1 MAKGNERERR
11 EKERKREESARLF
24 LARNTREVSFLVGNP
39 SMKGEIWHTAGR
51 NGRNRDGRW
60 DAGWILTS
68 ACVSQYPSRPK
79 LDFRNFP
86 ESGPPPWRR
95 FTSLS
100 VYWPPRNPLRNFIL
114 ASGKNGTP
122 LLSPLSISA
131 CSFER
136 FNERKGKGQVWK
148 RASSPKAEEDVGEGL
163 RAREQREHDPVHHP
177 FHLRTERRRDNIG
190 LFEDGDDDLR
200 REGLRKRYSRILS
213 RSSSSPPCKKRR
225 PGTNCRTL
233 IWKSD
238 TGERKW
244 AIGASLLPGGRQA
257 FEGSPGSFSLASD
270 RRSNVRQRESSL
282 LLNGGPPFCTRSRE
296 TDSPRFHPVEA
307 PPFSF
312 PFHARAEF
320 LPHLPLR
327 PAWILLAIPA
337 TVPSPNSFRS
347 PSPRSDASNWKTSN
361 QKTSNIEPFVL
372 PRL

>member
-148 RASSPKAEEDVGEGL
+148 RAHQKLKKTSVKVSAHVNS
-163 RAREQREHDPVHHP
+163 ANTIQYIIHFTWEQREDETIIALIHP
-177 FHLRTERRRDNIG
+177 LVRFEKRR
-190 LFEDGDDDLR
+190 
-200 REGLRKRYSRILS
+200 LRKRYSRILS

>member
-86 ESGPPPWRR
+86 ENGPPPWRR

-148 RASSPKAEEDVGEGL
+148 RAHQKLKKTSVKVSAHVNS
-163 RAREQREHDPVHHP
+163 ANTIQYIIHFTWEQREDETILVCSRMEMMIWEEKDWEKDTHVF
-177 FHLRTERRRDNIG
+177 FH
-190 LFEDGDDDLR
+190 
-200 REGLRKRYSRILS
+200 
-213 RSSSSPPCKKRR
+213 
-225 PGTNCRTL
+225 
-233 IWKSD
+233 
-238 TGERKW
+238 
-244 AIGASLLPGGRQA
+244 
-257 FEGSPGSFSLASD
+257 
-270 RRSNVRQRESSL
+270 V
-282 LLNGGPPFCTRSRE
+282 
-296 TDSPRFHPVEA
+296 
-307 PPFSF
+307 
-312 PFHARAEF
+312 
-320 LPHLPLR
+320 LR
-327 PAWILLAIPA
+327 PHRL
-337 TVPSPNSFRS
+337 VRS
-347 PSPRSDASNWKTSN
+347 VGRVQIA
-361 QKTSNIEPFVL
+361 EH
-372 PRL
+372 

>member
-1 MAKGNERERR
+1 MAPLLGGGSPLSRFIGPREIRSEILYSLPAKTEPPFFLLSLFRPAPSRDLTGERERA
-11 EKERKREESARLF
+11 K
-24 LARNTREVSFLVGNP
+24 
-39 SMKGEIWHTAGR
+39 
-51 NGRNRDGRW
+51 
-60 DAGWILTS
+60 
-68 ACVSQYPSRPK
+68 
-79 LDFRNFP
+79 
-86 ESGPPPWRR
+86 
-95 FTSLS
+95 
-100 VYWPPRNPLRNFIL
+100 
-114 ASGKNGTP
+114 
-122 LLSPLSISA
+122 
-131 CSFER
+131 FER
-136 FNERKGKGQVWK
+136 GR
-148 RASSPKAEEDVGEGL
+148 RSPKAEEDVGEGL

-177 FHLRTERRRDNIG
+177 FHLRIERRRDNIG

-200 REGLRKRYSRILS
+200 RLRKRYSRILS